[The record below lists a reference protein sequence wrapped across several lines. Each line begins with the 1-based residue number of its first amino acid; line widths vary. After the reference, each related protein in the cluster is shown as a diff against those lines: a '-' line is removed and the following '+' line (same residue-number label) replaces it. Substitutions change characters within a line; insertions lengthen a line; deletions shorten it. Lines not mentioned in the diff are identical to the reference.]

1 MFALVAA
8 ILLAVVAF
16 GGHLGSINLFYLA
29 LAFWALHFAV
39 SWTPWVGWRRQP

>member
-8 ILLAVVAF
+8 IILVFVAF
-16 GGHLGSINLFYLA
+16 GFHLAEVNLFYLA

-39 SWTPWVGWRRQP
+39 AWTPWVGWRRQP